1 MKIDKSSA
9 LPWYLYY
16 LQASITVPKAKDDVL
31 SRFTVDIL
39 EKQEWNWIVASLIQA
54 ISGLY
59 SYIEVTSSWVLD
71 IQEV

>member
-1 MKIDKSSA
+1 
-9 LPWYLYY
+9 
-16 LQASITVPKAKDDVL
+16 VPNFGP
-31 SRFTVDIL
+31 SFTVDIL

-71 IQEV
+71 IQEVL

>member
-1 MKIDKSSA
+1 M
-9 LPWYLYY
+9 LVTLLYKHSY
-16 LQASITVPKAKDDVL
+16 IWAYSFKH
-31 SRFTVDIL
+31 SFTVDIL